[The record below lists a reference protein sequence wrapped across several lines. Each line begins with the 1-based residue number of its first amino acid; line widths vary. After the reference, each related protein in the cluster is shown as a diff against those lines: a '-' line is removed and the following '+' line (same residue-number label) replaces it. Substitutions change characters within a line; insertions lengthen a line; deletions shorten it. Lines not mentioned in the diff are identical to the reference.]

1 MGTVTLVPLHAK
13 GQQKEYRLY
22 SQYYIGFCTS
32 RDTLMESIKKGCQA
46 YMDILY
52 SNMKDENGIIY
63 LGRENDALK
72 LHVGQRY
79 CRKQGKEQGTAIL

>member
-1 MGTVTLVPLHAK
+1 
-13 GQQKEYRLY
+13 
-22 SQYYIGFCTS
+22 
-32 RDTLMESIKKGCQA
+32 MESIKKGCQA